1 MGNKEKDKTY
11 LSTLSGV
18 VTEDT
23 LSFEE
28 KRELDQ
34 KKQNNTLTDEDRK
47 RLRDDDSIS
56 SLRSTMGIFEK
67 DREKYNPNVQYF
79 MMDYWDKN
87 EVRHV
92 RSPYL
97 TQFDLVVQHFRPK
110 SSSEFISLLTINNP
124 LIGEIIMEQEDRI
137 ETRDDLLGHLFSN
150 LYQFIQ
156 YEIDNCIENLL
167 SEYEGEDSETYEKM
181 VREFGEN
188 IDIEFI

>member
-1 MGNKEKDKTY
+1 MK
-11 LSTLSGV
+11 L
-18 VTEDT
+18 
-23 LSFEE
+23 
-28 KRELDQ
+28 Q
-34 KKQNNTLTDEDRK
+34 
-47 RLRDDDSIS
+47 
-56 SLRSTMGIFEK
+56 
-67 DREKYNPNVQYF
+67 VQ
-79 MMDYWDKN
+79 
-87 EVRHV
+87 
-92 RSPYL
+92 
-97 TQFDLVVQHFRPK
+97 QFRPK

-181 VREFGEN
+181 VRKLGEN